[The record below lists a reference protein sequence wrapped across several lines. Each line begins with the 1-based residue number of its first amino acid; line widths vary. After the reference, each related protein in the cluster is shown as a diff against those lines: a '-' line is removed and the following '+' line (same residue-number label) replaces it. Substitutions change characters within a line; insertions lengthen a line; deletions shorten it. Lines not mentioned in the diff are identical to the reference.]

1 MVLQSRQIPKETID
15 RLFIYFRGLMCLK
28 KEGKDATSSSELA
41 DVCHVN
47 ASVVR
52 KDLSYFG
59 RLGTRG
65 VGYKVD
71 ELVTEIRRALRFDNA
86 TGVAVVG
93 AGNIGRALLEHST
106 FESEGFEIIAAFD
119 SDPDKIGRT
128 IGSITVEDMADVEK
142 RVKEEGIELIIL
154 AVPEPSAADVARRLG
169 DAGVKSIL
177 SFAPCELTMP
187 DNVNVTCVDL
197 SVAMARLV
205 YHSYFER
212 KNDADEKNDSD
223 EKTGSG
229 RKTVGTI
236 T

>member
-1 MVLQSRQIPKETID
+1 MTLQARQIPKETID
-15 RLFIYFRGLMCLK
+15 RLFIYFRGLMCLM
-28 KEGKDATSSSELA
+28 KEGKETTSSGELA

-65 VGYKVD
+65 VGYKVE
-71 ELVTEIRRALRFDNA
+71 ELVAEIRRALRFDNA
-86 TGVAVVG
+86 TAVAVVG
-93 AGNIGRALLEHST
+93 TGNIGRALLEHST
-106 FESEGFEIIAAFD
+106 FEAEGFEIIAAFD

-128 IGSITVEDMADVEK
+128 IGSIVVEDMADVDR
-142 RVKEEGIELIIL
+142 RVREEGIELAIL

-187 DNVNVTCVDL
+187 DNVSVTCVDL

-205 YHSYFER
+205 YHSYFEKENGSKKKSDTSR
-212 KNDADEKNDSD
+212 KRVD
-223 EKTGSG
+223 
-229 RKTVGTI
+229 TVT
-236 T
+236 

>member
-1 MVLQSRQIPKETID
+1 MPLHSRQIPKETID
-15 RLFIYFRGLMCLK
+15 RLFIYFRGLMCLMR
-28 KEGKDATSSSELA
+28 EGKYTTSSSELA

-65 VGYKVD
+65 VGYKVED
-71 ELVTEIRRALRFDNA
+71 LVSNIRKALRFDDS

-93 AGNIGRALLEHST
+93 IGNIGTALLEHST
-106 FESEGFEIIAAFD
+106 FELEGFQIIAAFD

-128 IGSITVEDMADVEK
+128 VGSIIVEDMADVEK
-142 RVKEEGIELIIL
+142 RVKEEGIELAIL
-154 AVPEPSAADVARRLG
+154 AVPEPSAAEVARRLG

-212 KNDADEKNDSD
+212 ENGSS
-223 EKTGSG
+223 EKTASR
-229 RKTVGTI
+229 RKGVGT
-236 T
+236 TT

>member
-1 MVLQSRQIPKETID
+1 MVLHSRQIPKETID

-28 KEGKDATSSSELA
+28 REGKDATSSSELA

-47 ASVVR
+47 ASAVR

-71 ELVTEIRRALRFDNA
+71 ELVTEIRKALRFDDA
-86 TGVAVVG
+86 TAVAVVG
-93 AGNIGRALLEHST
+93 IGNIGTALLEHST
-106 FESEGFEIIAAFD
+106 FELEGFQIVAAFD
-119 SDPDKIGRT
+119 SDRDKIGRT
-128 IGSITVEDMADVEK
+128 IGSIVIEDMADVEK
-142 RVKEEGIELIIL
+142 RVKEESIELVIL
-154 AVPEPSAADVARRLG
+154 AVPEPSAAEVARRLG

-205 YHSYFER
+205 YHAYFER
-212 KNDADEKNDSD
+212 ENGRTK
-223 EKTGSG
+223 KTGS
-229 RKTVGTI
+229 RREEVDTHKPATS
-236 T
+236 

>member
-1 MVLQSRQIPKETID
+1 MPLHSRQIPKETID

-28 KEGKDATSSSELA
+28 KEGKDTTSSSELA

-47 ASVVR
+47 ASAVR

-71 ELVTEIRRALRFDNA
+71 ELVTSIRKALRFDDA
-86 TGVAVVG
+86 TGVAVIGV
-93 AGNIGRALLEHST
+93 GNIGTALLEHST
-106 FESEGFEIIAAFD
+106 FELEGFHIVAAFD
-119 SDPDKIGRT
+119 SDPEKIGRT
-128 IGSITVEDMADVEK
+128 VGGITVEDMADIEE
-142 RVKEEGIELIIL
+142 RVKEEGIELVIL
-154 AVPEPSAADVARRLG
+154 AVPEPSAAEVARRLG

-205 YHSYFER
+205 YH
-212 KNDADEKNDSD
+212 
-223 EKTGSG
+223 
-229 RKTVGTI
+229 
-236 T
+236 

>member
-1 MVLQSRQIPKETID
+1 MVLHSRQIPKETID

-28 KEGKDATSSSELA
+28 KEGRETISSGELA

-65 VGYKVD
+65 VGYVVD
-71 ELVTEIRRALRFDNA
+71 DLVKEIRKALRFDNA

-93 AGNIGRALLEHST
+93 VGNIGTALLEHST

-119 SDPDKIGRT
+119 SNADKIGHR
-128 IGSITVEDMADVEK
+128 IGKVVVEDMADLEA
-142 RVKEEGIELIIL
+142 RVKEEGIELVIL
-154 AVPEPSAADVARRLG
+154 AVPEPSAAAVAARLG

-205 YHSYFER
+205 YHSYFGAENGRGAKVRSRR
-212 KNDADEKNDSD
+212 KKVDAVE
-223 EKTGSG
+223 
-229 RKTVGTI
+229 
-236 T
+236 

>member
-1 MVLQSRQIPKETID
+1 MVLQSREIPRETID
-15 RLFIYFRGLMCLK
+15 RLFVYFRGLTCLK
-28 KEGKDATSSSELA
+28 REGKDTTSSSELA
-41 DVCHVN
+41 DVCHVS
-47 ASVVR
+47 ATAVR

-71 ELVTEIRRALRFDNA
+71 ELVTEIRKALRFDDA

-93 AGNIGRALLEHST
+93 VGNIGTALLEHST
-106 FESEGFEIIAAFD
+106 FELEGFHIIAAFD

-128 IGSITVEDMADVEK
+128 VGGIPVEDMADVEE
-142 RVKEEGIELIIL
+142 RVKEEGIELVIL

-205 YHSYFER
+205 YHSYFEK
-212 KNDADEKNDSD
+212 KNGSD

-229 RKTVGTI
+229 RKRVGT
-236 T
+236 TT

>member
-1 MVLQSRQIPKETID
+1 MPLHSRQIPKETID
-15 RLFIYFRGLMCLK
+15 RLFIYFRGLMCLMR
-28 KEGKDATSSSELA
+28 EGKDTTSSSELA

-65 VGYKVD
+65 VGYKVED
-71 ELVTEIRRALRFDNA
+71 LVRNIRRALRFDDS

-93 AGNIGRALLEHST
+93 IGNIGTALLEHST
-106 FESEGFEIIAAFD
+106 FELEGFQIIAAFD

-128 IGSITVEDMADVEK
+128 VGSIIVEDMADVEK
-142 RVKEEGIELIIL
+142 RVKEERIELAIL
-154 AVPEPSAADVARRLG
+154 AVPEPSAAEVARRLG

-212 KNDADEKNDSD
+212 ENGSS
-223 EKTGSG
+223 EKTASR
-229 RKTVGTI
+229 RKGVGT
-236 T
+236 TT

>member
-1 MVLQSRQIPKETID
+1 MPLHSRQIPKETID

-28 KEGKDATSSSELA
+28 KEGKDTTSSSELA

-47 ASVVR
+47 ASAVR

-71 ELVTEIRRALRFDNA
+71 ELVTSIRKALRFDDA
-86 TGVAVVG
+86 TGVAVIGV
-93 AGNIGRALLEHST
+93 GNIGTALLEHST
-106 FESEGFEIIAAFD
+106 FELEGFHIVAAFD
-119 SDPDKIGRT
+119 SDPEKIGRT
-128 IGSITVEDMADVEK
+128 VGGITVEDMADIEE
-142 RVKEEGIELIIL
+142 RVKEEGIELVIL
-154 AVPEPSAADVARRLG
+154 AVPEPSAAEVARRLG

-205 YHSYFER
+205 YHSYFE
-212 KNDADEKNDSD
+212 KENGSD

-229 RKTVGTI
+229 RKTVGT
-236 T
+236 TT

>member
-1 MVLQSRQIPKETID
+1 MVLQARQIPKETID

-28 KEGKDATSSSELA
+28 KEGKDTTSSSELA
-41 DVCHVN
+41 EVCHVN
-47 ASVVR
+47 ASAVR

-71 ELVTEIRRALRFDNA
+71 ELVAEIRKALRFDNA

-93 AGNIGRALLEHST
+93 VGNIGTALLEHST

-119 SDPDKIGRT
+119 SDPDKIGQT

-142 RVKEEGIELIIL
+142 RVKEEGIELVIL
-154 AVPEPSAADVARRLG
+154 AVPELSAADVAERLG
-169 DAGVKSIL
+169 NAGVKSIL

-205 YHSYFER
+205 YHSYFEK
-212 KNDADEKNDSD
+212 KN
-223 EKTGSG
+223 GSG
-229 RKTVGTI
+229 EKADPGQKKIGTI

>member
-1 MVLQSRQIPKETID
+1 MMLQARQIPKETID

-71 ELVTEIRRALRFDNA
+71 ELVGEIRKALRFDNA

-93 AGNIGRALLEHST
+93 AGNIGTALLEHST
-106 FESEGFEIIAAFD
+106 FELEGFHIVAAFD

-128 IGSITVEDMADVEK
+128 VGGITVEDMGDIEK
-142 RVKEEGIELIIL
+142 RVKEEGIELAIL
-154 AVPEPSAADVARRLG
+154 AVPELSAADVAGRLG

-205 YHSYFER
+205 YHSYF
-212 KNDADEKNDSD
+212 DSNSGSNK
-223 EKTGSG
+223 KTSPGQ
-229 RKTVGTI
+229 KKVGTI

>member
-1 MVLQSRQIPKETID
+1 MR
-15 RLFIYFRGLMCLK
+15 
-28 KEGKDATSSSELA
+28 EGKDTTSSSELA

-65 VGYKVD
+65 VGYKVED
-71 ELVTEIRRALRFDNA
+71 LVRNIRRALRFDDS

-93 AGNIGRALLEHST
+93 IGNIGTALLEHST
-106 FESEGFEIIAAFD
+106 FELEGFQIIAAFD

-128 IGSITVEDMADVEK
+128 VGSIIVEDMADVEK
-142 RVKEEGIELIIL
+142 RVKEERIELAIL
-154 AVPEPSAADVARRLG
+154 AVPEPSAAEVARRLG

-212 KNDADEKNDSD
+212 ENGSS
-223 EKTGSG
+223 EKTASR
-229 RKTVGTI
+229 RKGVGT
-236 T
+236 TT

>member
-1 MVLQSRQIPKETID
+1 MVLHSKQIPKETID

-28 KEGKDATSSSELA
+28 KEGKDTTSSSELA

-47 ASVVR
+47 ASAVR

-65 VGYKVD
+65 VGYKVE
-71 ELVTEIRRALRFDNA
+71 ELVTEIRKALRFDNA

-93 AGNIGRALLEHST
+93 AGNIGTALLEHST
-106 FESEGFEIIAAFD
+106 FELEGFHIVAAFD

-128 IGSITVEDMADVEK
+128 VGSIVVEDMADVER
-142 RVKEEGIELIIL
+142 RVKEEGIELVIL
-154 AVPEPSAADVARRLG
+154 AVPELFAADVAQRLG

-212 KNDADEKNDSD
+212 ENGSD
-223 EKTGSG
+223 EKTDTR
-229 RKTVGTI
+229 RKRVGT
-236 T
+236 TT

>member
-1 MVLQSRQIPKETID
+1 MMLQARQIPKETID
-15 RLFIYFRGLMCLK
+15 RLFVYFRGLVCLK
-28 KEGKDATSSSELA
+28 KEGKDTTSSSELA
-41 DVCHVN
+41 EVCHVN

-65 VGYKVD
+65 VGYKVE
-71 ELVTEIRRALRFDNA
+71 ELVGEIRKAVRFDNA

-93 AGNIGRALLEHST
+93 AGNIGTALLEHST

-119 SDPDKIGRT
+119 SDPDKIGQT
-128 IGSITVEDMADVEK
+128 IGSITVEDMGDIEK
-142 RVKEEGIELIIL
+142 RVKEEGIELVIL

-205 YHSYFER
+205 YHSYF
-212 KNDADEKNDSD
+212 DSNSGSNK
-223 EKTGSG
+223 KTSPGQ
-229 RKTVGTI
+229 KKVGTI